1 MSQATQA
8 TAFVCPS
15 LPANAFAT
23 DVLTG
28 LGHTP
33 KSLPSVW
40 LYDRRGS
47 ELFEAITELDEY
59 YQTRT
64 ETALLAQCAAAIA
77 DVVGP
82 DAVVVEFGSGS
93 SRKTPLLLDAL
104 ITPRAYVPV
113 DIADDFLDDAVAAL
127 ARRCPGIP
135 ILPVRADF
143 TRPFHL
149 PPQLQDAAGT
159 QTQGQGPR
167 LGFFPGST
175 IGNFAPGQAAAF
187 LAHVAKMLGP
197 RRRMVVGVDACKDP
211 AVLLPA
217 YDDARGVTAE
227 FDLNVLARI
236 NRELDGDLPLDAF
249 RHEARFN
256 ANASRIEMHLVA
268 QRPFQATVLGRRFDF
283 AAGESIHTEN
293 SYKYGQAEFRALARS
308 AGWDVERVWLDPRDR
323 FAVYLLRPA
332 ATANTL

>member
-15 LPANAFAT
+15 LPENAFAT

-40 LYDRRGS
+40 LYDQRGS
-47 ELFEAITELDEY
+47 ELFEEITGLDEY

-64 ETALLAQCAAAIA
+64 ETALLGECAAAIA

-104 ITPRAYVPV
+104 VTPRAYVPV
-113 DIADDFLDDAVAAL
+113 DIADDFLDEAVAAL

-135 ILPVRADF
+135 MLPVRADF
-143 TRPFHL
+143 TRPFRL
-149 PPQLQDAAGT
+149 PPQLQT
-159 QTQGQGPR
+159 TQGPR

-187 LAHVAKMLGP
+187 LAHVGKMLGP
-197 RRRMVVGVDACKDP
+197 RRRMLVGVDACKDP

-217 YDDARGVTAE
+217 YDDARGVTAQ

-256 ANASRIEMHLVA
+256 AAASRIEMHLVA
-268 QRPFQATVLGRRFDF
+268 QRPFQANVLGHRFTF
-283 AAGESIHTEN
+283 MTGESIHTEN
-293 SYKYGQAEFRALARS
+293 SYKYGQTEFRALASS
-308 AGWDVERVWLDPRDR
+308 AGWDVERVWLDARSR
-323 FAVYLLRPA
+323 FAVYLLRPSA
-332 ATANTL
+332 GG

>member
-1 MSQATQA
+1 MSQVTQA

-15 LPANAFAT
+15 LPENAFAT
-23 DVLTG
+23 DVLAG

-40 LYDRRGS
+40 LYDQRGS
-47 ELFEAITELDEY
+47 ELFEEITGLDEY

-64 ETALLAQCAAAIA
+64 ETALLGECAAAIA
-77 DVVGP
+77 DVIGP

-104 ITPRAYVPV
+104 VTPRAYVPV
-113 DIADDFLDDAVAAL
+113 DIAGDFLDDAVATL

-135 ILPVRADF
+135 MLPVRADF
-143 TRPFHL
+143 TRPFRL
-149 PPQLQDAAGT
+149 PPQLQA
-159 QTQGQGPR
+159 TQGPQGPR

-175 IGNFAPGQAAAF
+175 IGNFAPAQAAAF
-187 LAHVAKMLGP
+187 LAHVGKMLGP

-217 YDDARGVTAE
+217 YDDARGVTAQ

-256 ANASRIEMHLVA
+256 AAASRIEMHLVA
-268 QRPFQATVLGRRFDF
+268 QRPFQASVLGHRFTF
-283 AAGESIHTEN
+283 MTGESIHTEN
-293 SYKYGQAEFRALARS
+293 SYKYGQTEFRALASS
-308 AGWDVERVWLDPRDR
+308 AGWDVERVWFDARAR
-323 FAVYLLRPA
+323 FALYLLRPVSGG
-332 ATANTL
+332 

>member
-1 MSQATQA
+1 MSHATQA

-15 LPANAFAT
+15 LPENAFAT

-47 ELFEAITELDEY
+47 ELFEEITGLDEY

-64 ETALLAQCAAAIA
+64 ETALLGECAAAIA
-77 DVVGP
+77 DVIGP

-104 ITPRAYVPV
+104 VTPRAYVPV

-135 ILPVRADF
+135 MLPVRADF
-143 TRPFHL
+143 TRPFRL
-149 PPQLQDAAGT
+149 PPQLHDT
-159 QTQGQGPR
+159 QGPR

-187 LAHVAKMLGP
+187 LAHVGKMLGP

-217 YDDARGVTAE
+217 YDDARGVTAQ
-227 FDLNVLARI
+227 FDLNLLVRI
-236 NRELDGDLPLDAF
+236 NRELDGNLPLDAF

-256 ANASRIEMHLVA
+256 AAASRIEMHLVA
-268 QRPFQATVLGRRFDF
+268 QRPCHADVLGQRFTF

-293 SYKYGQAEFRALARS
+293 SYKYGPTEFRTLATS
-308 AGWDVERVWLDPRDR
+308 AGWDVERVWHDARSR
-323 FAVYLLRPA
+323 FAVYLLGPA
-332 ATANTL
+332 TG

>member
-1 MSQATQA
+1 MLQATQSKQA

-15 LPANAFAT
+15 LPENAFAT
-23 DVLTG
+23 DVLAG

-40 LYDRRGS
+40 LYDQRGS
-47 ELFEAITELDEY
+47 ELFEDITRLDEY

-64 ETALLAQCAAAIA
+64 ETALLGECAPAIA
-77 DVVGP
+77 DVIGP

-104 ITPRAYVPV
+104 TTPRAYVPV
-113 DIADDFLDDAVAAL
+113 DIADDFLDDAVATL

-135 ILPVRADF
+135 MLPVRADF
-143 TRPFHL
+143 TRPFRL
-149 PPQLQDAAGT
+149 PPQLQT
-159 QTQGQGPR
+159 TQGAQGAC

-175 IGNFAPGQAAAF
+175 IGNFAPAQAAAF
-187 LAHVAKMLGP
+187 LVHVGKMLGP

-217 YDDARGVTAE
+217 YDDALGVTAQ
-227 FDLNVLARI
+227 FDLNVLVRI

-268 QRPFQATVLGRRFDF
+268 QHPFTASVLGHRFSF
-283 AAGESIHTEN
+283 TAGESIHTEN
-293 SYKYGQAEFRALARS
+293 SYKYGQTEFRALAHS
-308 AGWDVERVWLDPRDR
+308 AGWDIERVWLDGRSR

-332 ATANTL
+332 TGD

>member
-15 LPANAFAT
+15 LPENAFAT
-23 DVLTG
+23 DVLAG

-113 DIADDFLDDAVAAL
+113 DIAGDFLDDAVATL

-143 TRPFHL
+143 TRPFRL
-149 PPQLQDAAGT
+149 PPQLQDEATAH
-159 QTQGQGPR
+159 GPR

-175 IGNFAPGQAAAF
+175 IGNFAPAQAAAF
-187 LAHVAKMLGP
+187 LAHVAKMLGA

-236 NRELDGDLPLDAF
+236 NRELDGNLPLDAF

-256 ANASRIEMHLVA
+256 AKASRIEMHLVA
-268 QRPFQATVLGRRFDF
+268 QRPCEASVLGRRFAF

-293 SYKYGQAEFRALARS
+293 SYKYGQAEFRALAS
-308 AGWDVERVWLDPRDR
+308 AAGWDIERVWLDTRER

-332 ATANTL
+332 ASVDAP

>member
-1 MSQATQA
+1 MLQATQTNQS

-15 LPANAFAT
+15 LPENAFAT
-23 DVLTG
+23 DVLAG
-28 LGHTP
+28 LSHTP

-40 LYDRRGS
+40 LYDQRGS
-47 ELFEAITELDEY
+47 ELFEDITGLDEY

-64 ETALLAQCAAAIA
+64 ETALLGECAAAIA
-77 DVVGP
+77 DVIGP

-104 ITPRAYVPV
+104 VTPRAYVPV

-135 ILPVRADF
+135 MLPVRADF

-149 PPQLQDAAGT
+149 PPQLRNT
-159 QTQGQGPR
+159 QGPR

-175 IGNFAPGQAAAF
+175 IGNFAPAQAAAF
-187 LAHVAKMLGP
+187 LAHVGKMLGP

-217 YDDARGVTAE
+217 YDDARGVTAQ
-227 FDLNVLARI
+227 FDLNVLVRI

-256 ANASRIEMHLVA
+256 AAASRIEMHLVA
-268 QRPFQATVLGRRFDF
+268 QRPFTATVLGRRFGF
-283 AAGESIHTEN
+283 TAGESIHTEN
-293 SYKYGQAEFRALARS
+293 SYKYGKTEFRALAHS
-308 AGWDVERVWLDPRDR
+308 AGWDIERVWLDARAR
-323 FAVYLLRPA
+323 FAVYLLRP
-332 ATANTL
+332 TGD

>member
-1 MSQATQA
+1 MLQATQSQQA

-15 LPANAFAT
+15 LPENAFAT
-23 DVLTG
+23 DVLAG

-33 KSLPSVW
+33 KTLPSVW
-40 LYDRRGS
+40 LYDQRGS
-47 ELFEAITELDEY
+47 ELFEEITGLDEY

-64 ETALLAQCAAAIA
+64 ETALLGECSAAIA

-82 DAVVVEFGSGS
+82 NAVVVEFGSGS

-104 ITPRAYVPV
+104 VTPRAYVPV
-113 DIADDFLDDAVAAL
+113 DIADDFLDDAVATL

-135 ILPVRADF
+135 MLPVRADF

-149 PPQLQDAAGT
+149 PPQLQNT
-159 QTQGQGPR
+159 QGPR

-187 LAHVAKMLGP
+187 LAHVGKMLGP
-197 RRRMVVGVDACKDP
+197 HRRMVVGVDACKDP

-217 YDDARGVTAE
+217 YDDARGVTAQ
-227 FDLNVLARI
+227 FDLNVLVRI
-236 NRELDGDLPLDAF
+236 NRELDGDLPLEAF

-256 ANASRIEMHLVA
+256 AKASRIEMHLVA
-268 QRPFQATVLGRRFDF
+268 QRAFSATVLGHRFDF
-283 AAGESIHTEN
+283 SAGESIHTEN
-293 SYKYGQAEFRALARS
+293 SYKYGQTEFRALANS
-308 AGWDVERVWLDPRDR
+308 AGWDIERVWLDARSR
-323 FAVYLLRPA
+323 FAVYLLRA
-332 ATANTL
+332 ANGE